1 MGDDLHTRNPP
12 HLPGV
17 RDCETPAPQDTG
29 AASKADRLRRRLLG
43 LRRVAVAFSGGVDS
57 TFVLKAAVDALGAEN
72 VLAMTGASASVSQ
85 AELNDAVR
93 MTQLIGAAHEMIDP
107 GEFDDP
113 NYLANPENRCY
124 FCKTALYAT
133 MKRALR
139 GRGEWAIVNGT
150 NTDDLGDY
158 RPGLQAAA
166 EHGVT
171 SPCVEAGLSK
181 REIRE
186 LSREWGLPVHDKPAS
201 PCLSS
206 RVQYGEAITPE
217 KLYMI
222 EQAEAFLRGLGLREC
237 RVRHHDRLARIE
249 APAEWID
256 RLAAS
261 DVRARVDA
269 AFREIG
275 YQYVALDL
283 RGFRSGSL
291 NEVIAFGRRQVDVS
305 QSDVSQSGAFQ
316 KGDSAQ

>member
-1 MGDDLHTRNPP
+1 MTDDQNMKNRSSLTGIRS
-12 HLPGV
+12 
-17 RDCETPAPQDTG
+17 RETLEPQDT
-29 AASKADRLRRRLLG
+29 AISSKLDRLRKHLLG

-85 AELNDAVR
+85 AELDDAVR
-93 MTQLIGAAHEMIDP
+93 MAQHIGVAHEVINP
-107 GEFDDP
+107 GEFDNP

-124 FCKTALYAT
+124 FCKTSLYSS
-133 MKRALR
+133 MKLALR
-139 GRGEWAIVNGT
+139 GRGDWAIVNGT

-158 RPGLQAAA
+158 RPGIKAAA

-171 SPCVEAGLSK
+171 SPCVEAGLAK

-186 LSREWGLPVHDKPAS
+186 LSRDWGLPVHDKPAS

-217 KLYMI
+217 KLRMI
-222 EQAEAFLRGLGLREC
+222 ERAEAFLRALGLREC

-256 RLAAS
+256 RLAAA

-291 NEVIAFGRRQVDVS
+291 NEVIAFGRRQMDAPAHS
-305 QSDVSQSGAFQ
+305 
-316 KGDSAQ
+316 